1 MPLTVVLKMTLSTVS
16 YVLLYAAMGVT
27 GSDPPLPASVID
39 FFVTLFCAIVLTCDF
54 LLPEG
59 CSDGCLNHQC
69 ECSNWQQMR
78 CNLNS
83 SGGTGHYT
91 LKEVTVV
98 SNLSITPKIPKQ
110 AVKEKGCYIIFSPGC
125 F

>member
-1 MPLTVVLKMTLSTVS
+1 MTLSTIS
-16 YVLLYAAMGVT
+16 CVLLCAAMSVM
-27 GSDPPLPASVID
+27 GSDPPLHASVID
-39 FFVTLFCAIVLTCDF
+39 FFVMLLFAIVLTCDF

-59 CSDGCLNHQC
+59 CSDGCLNHLC
-69 ECSNWQQMR
+69 ECSNWKQMR

-83 SGGTGHYT
+83 SGGMGHYA
-91 LKEVTVV
+91 LKKVTVV
-98 SNLSITPKIPKQ
+98 SKLSITPKIPNQ

>member
-1 MPLTVVLKMTLSTVS
+1 MPLTVVLKITLSTIS
-16 YVLLYAAMGVT
+16 YVLLYAATGVT
-27 GSDPPLPASVID
+27 GSDPPLHASVID
-39 FFVTLFCAIVLTCDF
+39 SFVTPFCAIVLTCDF

-69 ECSNWQQMR
+69 ECSHWQKMR

-91 LKEVTVV
+91 MH
-98 SNLSITPKIPKQ
+98 
-110 AVKEKGCYIIFSPGC
+110 
-125 F
+125 